1 MKPANWAETHL
12 AGFFDMRG
20 APFAGGYVVGDYQG
34 PVSAGKILPPFFVKV
49 FAED

>member
-1 MKPANWAETHL
+1 
-12 AGFFDMRG
+12 MRG